1 MLVLTAIRGHP
12 LRLLGQ
18 TLNPKPLSFPTP
30 QTEKSRARKLG
41 GDLIDDGDNGDAE
54 RAAEAEAEFER
65 AKERLTLRH
74 RNTSKW
80 ARRALKRGVEVR
92 AGLRVQP
99 LQRLG

>member
-1 MLVLTAIRGHP
+1 MIQFGGHLHMLLS
-12 LRLLGQ
+12 Q
-18 TLNPKPLSFPTP
+18 TLKPLNLSFPTP

-92 AGLRVQP
+92 AWLRVQ
-99 LQRLG
+99 RLG